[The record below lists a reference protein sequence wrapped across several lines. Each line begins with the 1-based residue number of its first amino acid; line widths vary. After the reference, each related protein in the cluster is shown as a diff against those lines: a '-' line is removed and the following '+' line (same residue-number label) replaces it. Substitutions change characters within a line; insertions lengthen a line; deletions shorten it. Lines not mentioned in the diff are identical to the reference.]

1 MTVKEQKEQ
10 VYGYVSGQID
20 ALLRNKDTSTG
31 RAQLARLRRGV
42 GKAPGELPE
51 LWGVFLNDIDEN
63 LLSQNGIPTH
73 AEWAI
78 YLALTLFA
86 LHQQGNGESVNQKDR
101 SLGRATADLMDGQ
114 YTDEVRERVMRR
126 FAPVVTAADMPELSH
141 HLRSLVQL
149 LKAKGIGLDYAKLA
163 TDLYDFQFDSSRQ
176 KVQLRWGQDFFHNN
190 NDKGE

>member
-1 MTVKEQKEQ
+1 MTVKDQ
-10 VYGYVSGQID
+10 VYGYVSRQIGV
-20 ALLRNKDTSTG
+20 LLAQKDTGTG

-42 GKAPGELPE
+42 GKVPGELPE
-51 LWGVFLNDIDEN
+51 LWGVFLNDMDEN
-63 LLSQNGIPTH
+63 LLSKNGTPTP

-86 LHQQGNGESVNQKDR
+86 LHQQGNGESVNSKER
-101 SLGRATADLMDGQ
+101 SLGKAAANLMEGSNP
-114 YTDEVRERVMRR
+114 DEARDRVMRR

-163 TDLYDFQFDSSRQ
+163 IDIFDFQFDSSRKQ
-176 KVQLRWGQDFFHNN
+176 VQLRWGQDFYRNN
-190 NDKGE
+190 YNEGE